1 MIVGILTAANGKI
14 GGGHLI
20 RMQEIK
26 KIFIA
31 KGILCEVFTNLDDL
45 VNYLLF
51 SNEKKPVVIIDLPQ
65 NHKIDLDKMK
75 SLGHCLKIGYE
86 LSNNLRPD
94 YNIVPYKFKNRN
106 FLAKYD
112 IYSGAQYLI
121 IRSEIRALR
130 SQKEMSDSS
139 SLLISLGSGR
149 TFRKAILVYKSIK
162 ESAKNK
168 YVISIILGPHSK
180 RRFISSKNIVYAPR
194 NFPELLNSSSIVFTN
209 GGTTLIESLYLG
221 KYVYCFPQNDD
232 EKEFSFF
239 LSKHHDFKIISL
251 PIGKIHLD
259 QIKKINKTKQV
270 SFIDGLGSER
280 VVDLISTIY
289 TENEVL

>member
-20 RMQEIK
+20 RMQEIQ

-31 KGILCEVFTNLDDL
+31 KGILCEIFTNLDDL
-45 VNYLLF
+45 ENYLLF
-51 SNEKKPVVIIDLPQ
+51 SNEKKPIVIIDLPQ
-65 NHKIDLDKMK
+65 NHKIDLEKIK
-75 SLGHCLKIGYE
+75 SLDYCLKIGYE
-86 LSNNLRPD
+86 LSNNLIAD

-106 FLAKYD
+106 FLAKYAL
-112 IYSGAQYLI
+112 YSGEQYLI
-121 IRSEIRALR
+121 IRSEIRAQS
-130 SQKEMSDSS
+130 SQKETNNIP
-139 SLLISLGSGR
+139 SLLISLGSGK
-149 TFRKAILVYKSIK
+149 TYQKAILVFKSIK

-180 RRFISSKNIVYAPR
+180 RRFMSSKNIVYAPR

-221 KYVYCFPQNDD
+221 KSVYCFPQNDD

-239 LSKHHDFKIISL
+239 LSKHLDFKIISL
-251 PIGKIHLD
+251 PMGKIHLD
-259 QIKKINKTKQV
+259 QIKKINKTKQLR
-270 SFIDGLGSER
+270 FIDGLGSER
-280 VVDLISTIY
+280 VVDLIRTIY
-289 TENEVL
+289 KENEVI